1 MNRGILYGIGCY
13 VIWGL
18 LPLYWK
24 ALQEVP
30 AVEILANRVV
40 WSLIFVV
47 GLLIL
52 RQNWR
57 WLRPALHQRRILLT
71 FAATA
76 TLLAVNWF
84 TYIWAVN
91 AGYIIETSLGYFINP
106 LVNVLL
112 GVLFLREQLRRGQVA
127 ALSLAVLGVA
137 YLTFSYG
144 AFPWIALT
152 LAFTFA
158 FYGLLRKTAPLA
170 AAEGLA
176 LETAV
181 LFLPAVFYMLLLFR
195 TGTASFAQGN
205 LQTTLLL
212 IGVGVVTAIPM
223 LLFAAAARRITLTN
237 IGLLQYI
244 APTMQFLLGVYV
256 FNEAFGKEQLMGFG
270 LIWMALLVYSA
281 EAVWVGRGKHLSPAI
296 KEPGRT

>member
-1 MNRGILYGIGCY
+1 
-13 VIWGL
+13 
-18 LPLYWK
+18 
-24 ALQEVP
+24 
-30 AVEILANRVV
+30 
-40 WSLIFVV
+40 
-47 GLLIL
+47 
-52 RQNWR
+52 
-57 WLRPALHQRRILLT
+57 
-71 FAATA
+71 
-76 TLLAVNWF
+76 
-84 TYIWAVN
+84 
-91 AGYIIETSLGYFINP
+91 
-106 LVNVLL
+106 
-112 GVLFLREQLRRGQVA
+112 
-127 ALSLAVLGVA
+127 
-137 YLTFSYG
+137 
-144 AFPWIALT
+144 

-181 LFLPAVFYMLLLFR
+181 LFLPAVIYMLLLFQ

-205 LQTTLLL
+205 RQTTLLL

-256 FNEAFGKEQLMGFG
+256 FNEAFGKEQLVGFG

-281 EAVWVGRGKHLSPAI
+281 EAVWVGRGKHHSPVI